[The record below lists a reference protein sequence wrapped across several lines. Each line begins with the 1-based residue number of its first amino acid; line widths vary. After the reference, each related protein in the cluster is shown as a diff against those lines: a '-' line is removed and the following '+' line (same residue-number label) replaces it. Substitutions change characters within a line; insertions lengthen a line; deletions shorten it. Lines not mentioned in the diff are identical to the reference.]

1 MKNNPFLSKTFTSI
15 WSKYFNSFSECK
27 RFNFIENVNFVKSR
41 YLPFYYNVGKNITNG
56 LSYRLVKH
64 ENDFK
69 NKVFLIHDV
78 PSYFNIN
85 IKDRP
90 TSLKIKKI
98 KQYKGFLTDLSQ
110 HKTFEDFFNAKYK
123 SSSRYKFKNKTKR
136 LNTSF
141 DPRFTIYHENIS
153 KEKYDSVMKSFETL
167 IKNRFD
173 VLEKDNDVLS
183 VWAYY
188 TDLFYPLILEK
199 KAVIIT
205 ITIGDEQVGGAL
217 CFLSEDTLFYAIT
230 TFNSDYNK
238 FNLGHEIIRKLMAWS
253 FEHGITIFD
262 FSKGEYEYKTRWTNT
277 VYNYECHVLYD
288 SKSLIAS
295 SIAYFLKL
303 KYSLKQYLRDQNVN
317 EQYVKLKF
325 KVKGKQSSVTHKKKY
340 SIEKYDTSQDTS
352 QMQMI
357 SLNTKNFSFL
367 KAIVFDE
374 LFKNP
379 ERVDGLKIF
388 TTKSVDNTSY
398 HIVGVKNNYKITI
411 H

>member
-1 MKNNPFLSKTFTSI
+1 MS
-15 WSKYFNSFSECK
+15 
-27 RFNFIENVNFVKSR
+27 FVKNE

-56 LSYRLVKH
+56 LSYSLEKH
-64 ENDFK
+64 QNDYK
-69 NKVFLIHDV
+69 NKTFLIHDV
-78 PSYFNIN
+78 PSYFNIDT
-85 IKDRP
+85 IDRP
-90 TSLKIKKI
+90 SSLKIKKI

-123 SSSRYKFKNKTKR
+123 SSSRYKFNKKTKR
-136 LNTSF
+136 LNASF
-141 DPRFTIYHENIS
+141 EPRYTIYHENIS
-153 KEKYDSVMKSFETL
+153 KEEYDSVMKSFETL

-253 FEHGITIFD
+253 FEQGITIFD

-277 VYNYECHVLYD
+277 VYNYECHILYD
-288 SKSLIAS
+288 SKSIMAS
-295 SIAYFLKL
+295 SLASFLKL
-303 KYSLKQYLRDQNVN
+303 KYSLKQFLRDRNVN

-325 KVKGKQSSVTHKKKY
+325 KLKGKKSTVTHKKKY
-340 SIEKYDTSQDTS
+340 SIEKFDSIQDTS
-352 QMQMI
+352 KMQI
-357 SLNTKNFSFL
+357 IDIKSKDFSFL
-367 KAIVFDE
+367 KAIVYDE

-379 ERVDGLKIF
+379 EAISKLKIYK
-388 TTKSVDNTSY
+388 TNSSNKESYSV
-398 HIVGVKNNYKITI
+398 VGEASNYMINEV
-411 H
+411 